1 MPRDDLILAFDTS
14 AAHCAA
20 ALVSGGQVLAHRSEE
35 MARGQAERLFPL
47 LEELLAEAGAGWK
60 DLNRIGVG
68 IGPGNFTGTR
78 ISVSAARGL
87 ALSLGIPALGVST
100 FEALAHGLPR
110 PLIAS
115 VDARAGRLY
124 LQRLADGTEEPPLLV
139 SRDSL
144 PSAWF
149 APGML
154 VVGHAAPE
162 LAALLGGQSVP
173 AAVPLAQAIAA
184 IAATRTADRAARPA
198 PLYLRPADAAPPR
211 DSAPVILP

>member
-1 MPRDDLILAFDTS
+1 MLRDDLILAFDTS

-47 LEELLAEAGAGWK
+47 LEELLSEAGAGWK
-60 DLNRIGVG
+60 DLSRIGVG

-87 ALSLGIPALGVST
+87 ALSLGIPALGVSS

-124 LQRLADGTEEPPLLV
+124 LQRLADDAAEPPLLA
-139 SRDSL
+139 SHDSL

-149 APGML
+149 APGVQ
-154 VVGHAAPE
+154 VVGHAAPQ
-162 LAALLGGQSVP
+162 LAALLGGQPVP
-173 AAVPLAQAIAA
+173 AAAPLAQAIAA
-184 IAATRTADRAARPA
+184 IAGARAPERAARPA

-211 DSAPVILP
+211 DGAPVILP